1 MRKTMVFGSMVLS
14 LLMLAP
20 YALAD
25 QGGKHGPGGTH
36 GKETHMKVSGV
47 VSKVESK
54 YITVKTTWGSLVITS
69 DTSSKNLE
77 VGEEVEMTVNEN
89 NTVIDVHRKGDPA
102 HAHRFVTGKLVYVG
116 KRRRRSSSGH
126 RKVKKFSRST
136 GSRLKLVELRKAR
149 WSRWN

>member
-54 YITVKTTWGSLVITS
+54 YITVKTTWGFLVITS

-89 NTVIDVHRKGDPA
+89 NTVIDVHRKETGPRASFRHRQVGLCWEDEEGDQA
-102 HAHRFVTGKLVYVG
+102 LDTG
-116 KRRRRSSSGH
+116 R
-126 RKVKKFSRST
+126 
-136 GSRLKLVELRKAR
+136 
-149 WSRWN
+149 